1 MNNLTIL
8 GSTGSIGTQSLDV
21 ARKHKINITG
31 LAANTNTRLLE
42 EQAREFS
49 PKAVCIYDESRYSDL
64 KQRLADT
71 DICVLTGMEG
81 LCRLACEDMGD
92 TVLNSV
98 VGMIGLEPTVAAVKS
113 GKNVALANKETLVA
127 GGKLVTRL
135 VKENKTA
142 LLPVDS
148 EHSAIF
154 QSMQGN
160 KHDQINRLIL
170 TASGGPFY
178 GKTAKELEDVTV
190 EQALAHPNWS
200 MGAKITVDSATMM
213 NKGLE
218 IIEAH
223 WLFDIP
229 VEKIDVVIHRQS
241 VVHSLVE
248 YKDYSVIAQM
258 GVPDMHIPIQ
268 YALTYPDRYECPV
281 KRLSLTDY
289 KTLTFEE
296 PDYETFVCLKTAI
309 EAAKL
314 GGGATCI
321 ANSAN
326 EEAVSLFLN
335 GKIKFREI
343 GELVALAVES
353 IKTEN
358 DDTIE
363 AIKNADRTA
372 REFVLTKVK

>member
-31 LAANTNTRLLE
+31 LAANTNTKLLE

-49 PKAVCIYDESRYSDL
+49 PKAVCIFDESKYLDL

-71 DICVLTGMEG
+71 DVEVLTGMSG
-81 LCRLACEDMGD
+81 LCLLASADNDD

-98 VGMIGLEPTVAAVKS
+98 VGMIGLEPTVSAVKA

-127 GGKLVTRL
+127 GGKLVTEL
-135 VKENKTA
+135 VKEKGVA

-160 KHDQINRLIL
+160 KHEQINRLIL
-170 TASGGPFY
+170 TASGGPFF
-178 GKTAKELEDVTV
+178 GKTKAELENVTV
-190 EQALAHPNWS
+190 EQALCHPNWS
-200 MGAKITVDSATMM
+200 MGSKITIDSATMM

-223 WLFDIP
+223 WLFNIP
-229 VEKIDVVIHRQS
+229 VSDIDVVIHRQS

-248 YKDYSVIAQM
+248 YRDFSVIAQL

-281 KRLSLTDY
+281 KQLSLTDFG
-289 KTLTFEE
+289 TLTFEK
-296 PDYETFVCLKTAI
+296 PDYETFTCLKTAI
-309 EAAKL
+309 KAAEMGK
-314 GGGATCI
+314 GATCI

-326 EEAVSLFLN
+326 EAAVALFLDR
-335 GKIKFREI
+335 KIKFNEI
-343 GELVALAVES
+343 GELVGLAVES
-353 IKTEN
+353 IKDQN
-358 DDTIE
+358 DDTLE
-363 AIKNADRTA
+363 AVKNADRVA
-372 REFVLTKVK
+372 REFVLSKTK